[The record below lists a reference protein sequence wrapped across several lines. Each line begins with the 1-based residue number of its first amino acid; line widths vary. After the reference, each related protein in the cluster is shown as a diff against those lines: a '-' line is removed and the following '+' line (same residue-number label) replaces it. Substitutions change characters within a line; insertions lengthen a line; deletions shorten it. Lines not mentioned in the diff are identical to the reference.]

1 MRTKCVR
8 QYLKRSRLL
17 FVMGLSCFV
26 SHIAPPSCAQA
37 NSNTANVVLTATLLE
52 SITVVAVPNTV
63 LFNLAAG
70 GVANGSTPVSIT
82 TVWILGPTRTSL
94 KLYGSF
100 DSASAAL
107 TDGGGDNIPS
117 ANVLGQV
124 TTGSPINFTAFTQT
138 TPFGAAGAGLLLFSQ
153 PISITNTTGTRTD
166 NLSLE
171 IDLTSLSLP
180 AGAYVGTLHIQ
191 AQAL

>member
-1 MRTKCVR
+1 MQT
-8 QYLKRSRLL
+8 
-17 FVMGLSCFV
+17 SCFWKAISRSV
-26 SHIAPPSCAQA
+26 QICGILLLLIYAPVAGVAQT
-37 NSNTANVVLTATLLE
+37 NSNSASVVLTATLLE
-52 SITVVAVPNTV
+52 SITVAAIPSSV
-63 LFNLAAG
+63 LFNLNPG
-70 GVANGSTPVSIT
+70 GTSNGSTPVSIT
-82 TVWILGPTRTSL
+82 TVWILGVTRTSL

-107 TDGGGDNIPS
+107 TDGNGDNIPS

-153 PISITNTTGTRTD
+153 PIGITNTTGTRTD
-166 NLSLE
+166 SLSLE
-171 IDLTSLSLP
+171 IDLTTLSIP
-180 AGAYVGTLHIQ
+180 AGVYVGTLHIQ

>member
-1 MRTKCVR
+1 MRT
-8 QYLKRSRLL
+8 
-17 FVMGLSCFV
+17 SCFWKAISRSV
-26 SHIAPPSCAQA
+26 QICGILLLLIYAPVAGVAQT
-37 NSNTANVVLTATLLE
+37 NSNSASVVLTATLLE
-52 SITVVAVPNTV
+52 SITVAAIPSSV
-63 LFNLAAG
+63 LFNLNPG
-70 GVANGSTPVSIT
+70 GTSNGSTPVSIT
-82 TVWILGPTRTSL
+82 TVWILGVTRTSL

-100 DSASAAL
+100 DSSSAAL
-107 TDGGGDNIPS
+107 TDGNGDNIPS

-166 NLSLE
+166 SLSLE
-171 IDLTSLSLP
+171 IDLTTLPIP
-180 AGAYVGTLHIQ
+180 AGVYVGTLHIQ